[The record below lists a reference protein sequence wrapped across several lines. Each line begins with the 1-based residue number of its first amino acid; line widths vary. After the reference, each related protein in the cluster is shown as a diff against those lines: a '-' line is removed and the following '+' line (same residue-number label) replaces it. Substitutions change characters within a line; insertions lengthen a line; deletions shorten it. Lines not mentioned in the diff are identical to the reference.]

1 MRISDWSSD
10 VCSSDLSYS
19 YGTTLLKLHRHD
31 WRRSISIP
39 IAYACQL
46 ALAKPLNP
54 DLEVSPRG
62 SRSWISSHL
71 RISPRAN
78 VKSPAHSVYTRSE
91 EHTSELQS
99 LMRISYAVFCLQKK
113 KNKTKHQHKQPQAH
127 RQTH

>member
-78 VKSPAHSVYTRSE
+78 VTSPAHSVYTARRQLRSRRCP
-91 EHTSELQS
+91 
-99 LMRISYAVFCLQKK
+99 RIWRQDR
-113 KNKTKHQHKQPQAH
+113 KNSV
-127 RQTH
+127 